1 MAELSVPEQA
11 RARFHMLA
19 QLTWPSSRSLFARPT
34 WSTLG
39 GALSED
45 LLPKL
50 SVTSGGVVLL
60 LLAYL
65 AISTPEQ
72 ACTWDYM
79 YF

>member
-1 MAELSVPEQA
+1 
-11 RARFHMLA
+11 MLA
-19 QLTWPSSRSLFARPT
+19 RLTWPSPRSLFERPR
-34 WSTLG
+34 WSTLS

-50 SVTSGGVVLL
+50 NVTLGGVVLL
-60 LLAYL
+60 LVLLAYL

-72 ACTWDYM
+72 ACSWDYM